1 MPHLFGE
8 RIVLREYR
16 ASDLPEI
23 RKWVND
29 PEITEGLSDIFL
41 FPHTQE
47 STEGFLASILEGR
60 TESREFIVAEKS
72 SERFLGQIGL
82 QRIDWKNRYAVLSVV
97 FPREHQGKGY
107 GTEALRV
114 LLRFVF
120 DELGLHRLELLVHDN
135 NAPAIRCYERCG
147 FREEGRFRQQFF
159 RHGRFRD
166 ILVMAILAEEYRAL
180 ADSPVPG
187 AR

>member
-1 MPHLFGE
+1 MPHILGK
-8 RIVLREYR
+8 RILLREYR
-16 ASDLPEI
+16 LSDLPEL

-29 PEITEGLSDIFL
+29 PLVTEGLSDIFL

-47 STEGFLASILEGR
+47 ATEGFLASLLEGR
-60 TESREFIVAEKS
+60 TESRDFIVAENP
-72 SERFLGQIGL
+72 SERFLGQISL
-82 QRIDWKNRYAVLSVV
+82 QRIDWKNRYAVLSIV

-107 GTEALRV
+107 GTEALRL

-120 DELGLHRLELLVHDN
+120 DELGLNRLELLVHDD

-159 RHGRFRD
+159 RHGRFQD
-166 ILVMAILAEEYRAL
+166 ILVMAILADEYRRL
-180 ADSPVPG
+180 PEVPEE
-187 AR
+187 R